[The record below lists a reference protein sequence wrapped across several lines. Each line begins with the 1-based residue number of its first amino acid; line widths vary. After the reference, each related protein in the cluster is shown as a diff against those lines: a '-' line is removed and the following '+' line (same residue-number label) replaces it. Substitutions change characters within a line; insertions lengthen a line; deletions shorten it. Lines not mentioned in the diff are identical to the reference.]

1 LGRGSSVFIAA
12 HTLYEFAAGPEG
24 LRMLVFMPDGRVKY
38 FGKEDFLRLQASA
51 PATVA

>member
-1 LGRGSSVFIAA
+1 
-12 HTLYEFAAGPEG
+12 
-24 LRMLVFMPDGRVKY
+24 MLVFMPDGRVKY